1 MQVKKFEAK
10 TMKEALELVKVHM
23 GPEAIILS
31 AKDSHRGF
39 GLMGERS
46 VEVTAAVSEETLR
59 KKKIAESRLRED
71 LRERFQQIPASK
83 QKEFIN
89 KAFDRASDRESAR
102 REMAMAGQAQ
112 TKVSAE
118 SRAQTSGMRY
128 IDIPDEEFVQEHGS
142 ERVRR
147 AAEAARNGLA
157 VFQEPKARPQAPAS
171 KPKPH
176 IYTQAKAQA
185 QAQAQ
190 ALAQAQNQARAMAQQ
205 AQPRPQPRP
214 QAAAAAQ
221 AQPSRAITQDSVS
234 RAMEATQREAQ
245 QNMQAQRA
253 HEAERSHSAERS
265 REAATG
271 QVAVYEQAPRH
282 PEVIALQNQVRELRS
297 LVEKFQQVPQINMTM
312 HPGAEQGLPFELS
325 PMYQRMTS
333 QGVLAP
339 LVTGMLKRAAK
350 ELDHDN
356 IRKSAMVDAWMV
368 RNILNSVE
376 VTQTPFQG
384 RYHVF
389 MGCTGQGKTTTLVKF
404 ASHLLLKE
412 KKTIA
417 IISLDTIKVGAADQL
432 RIYAQILNVPFAIV
446 RNPEEWQ
453 VAQEKL
459 GHISHILVDC
469 PGFNLRTMNE
479 VEWLK
484 AILPPAEMG
493 RQLHYV
499 QSVLARD
506 EETFDI
512 ASRYQMIGFHDV
524 IFTRLDESSRQGLIL
539 NFQEKFKVPIHSF
552 GLGNRIPEDY
562 EFATKERVVDFLFK
576 LTKVS
581 KREETNV

>member
-10 TMKEALELVKVHM
+10 TMKEALELVKVHL

-71 LRERFQQIPASK
+71 LRERFQQIPAAK
-83 QKEFIN
+83 QREFIN
-89 KAFDRASDRESAR
+89 KAFERANER
-102 REMAMAGQAQ
+102 REMAMAGNQPAPVQ
-112 TKVSAE
+112 FTQDA
-118 SRAQTSGMRY
+118 RAQMSGMRY
-128 IDIPDEEFVQEHGS
+128 ADIPEDEAQDAREKGR

-147 AAEAARNGLA
+147 AAEAARSGMA
-157 VFQEPKARPQAPAS
+157 VFQEPKPKARAQAA

-176 IYTQAKAQA
+176 IYTQARQA
-185 QAQAQ
+185 QA
-190 ALAQAQNQARAMAQQ
+190 AQNYV
-205 AQPRPQPRP
+205 
-214 QAAAAAQ
+214 AAA
-221 AQPSRAITQDSVS
+221 T
-234 RAMEATQREAQ
+234 ET
-245 QNMQAQRA
+245 
-253 HEAERSHSAERS
+253 
-265 REAATG
+265 ATG
-271 QVAVYEQAPRH
+271 FVTPHTAEMSPRH
-282 PEVIALQNQVRELRS
+282 PEVLALQNQVRELKS
-297 LVEKFQQVPQINMTM
+297 LVEKFQHIPQITMSM

-325 PMYQRMTS
+325 AMYQRMTG
-333 QGVLAP
+333 QGVQPA
-339 LVTGMLKRAAK
+339 LVTGMLKKASK
-350 ELDHDN
+350 DLDAEN
-356 IRKSAMVDAWMV
+356 IRKPAMVDAWMV
-368 RNILNSVE
+368 RQILNSVE
-376 VTQTPFQG
+376 VCKTPMQG

-446 RNPEEWQ
+446 RSPEEWK

-459 GHISHILVDC
+459 GHIHHVLVDC
-469 PGFNLRTMNE
+469 PGFNLRTMEE

-484 AILPPAEMG
+484 AILPPAELG
-493 RQLHYV
+493 RTLHYV

-524 IFTRLDESSRQGLIL
+524 IFTRLDESSRQGLVL

-576 LTKVS
+576 LSKVS
-581 KREETNV
+581 KREESHG

>member
-46 VEVTAAVSEETLR
+46 VEVTAAVSDETLR

-71 LRERFQQIPASK
+71 LRKQFQQIPATK

-89 KAFDRASDRESAR
+89 KAFERANEAREL
-102 REMAMAGQAQ
+102 AMAGAQAQ
-112 TKVSAE
+112 AKVPADV
-118 SRAQTSGMRY
+118 RAQVNGMRY
-128 IDIPDEEFVQEHGS
+128 IDIPDDSQAQVVSPSGH

-147 AAEAARNGLA
+147 AAEAARHGMA
-157 VFQEPKARPQAPAS
+157 VFQEPKPRSNRVKPHISRQAQTYAQVSANVAPHARAAMGNPSVAMPLMATPAPAS
-171 KPKPH
+171 VP
-176 IYTQAKAQA
+176 A
-185 QAQAQ
+185 
-190 ALAQAQNQARAMAQQ
+190 
-205 AQPRPQPRP
+205 
-214 QAAAAAQ
+214 
-221 AQPSRAITQDSVS
+221 
-234 RAMEATQREAQ
+234 
-245 QNMQAQRA
+245 
-253 HEAERSHSAERS
+253 HSAE
-265 REAATG
+265 
-271 QVAVYEQAPRH
+271 VA
-282 PEVIALQNQVRELRS
+282 ALQSQVNELKS
-297 LVEKFQQVPQINMTM
+297 LVEKFQTMPQIPLSM
-312 HPGAEQGLPFELS
+312 HPGAEQGLPYELS
-325 PMYQRMTS
+325 GMYQRLTS
-333 QGVLAP
+333 QSVQPELA
-339 LVTGMLKRAAK
+339 TAILKRAAK
-350 ELDHDN
+350 ELDSET
-356 IRKSAMVDAWMV
+356 IRKPSMVDAWMV
-368 RNILNSVE
+368 RHILNTVE
-376 VTQTPFQG
+376 VSKTPLQG

-446 RNPEEWQ
+446 RDAEEWK
-453 VAQEKL
+453 VAEQKL
-459 GHISHILVDC
+459 GHIHHILVDC
-469 PGFNLRTMNE
+469 PGFNLRTMEE

-484 AILPPAEMG
+484 SILPPAQVG
-493 RQLHYV
+493 RQMHYV

-524 IFTRLDESSRQGLIL
+524 IFTRLDESSRQGLLL
-539 NFQEKFKVPIHSF
+539 NFQERFKVPIHSF
-552 GLGNRIPEDY
+552 GMGNRIPEDY

-576 LTKVS
+576 LS
-581 KREETNV
+581 KISKKEDF